1 MRQLLNVAYS
11 IMAEGRDDEALEE
24 LDASIGMIADPAEE
38 AKAAL
43 AAYQRRAGLVFD
55 DPDAPVAAPEPDD
68 GMEPWMRGGD

>member
-11 IMAEGRDDEALEE
+11 VLAEGRDDEALEQ
-24 LDASIGMIADPAEE
+24 LDAEIGMIEDPAAS

-43 AAYQRRAGLVFD
+43 AEYQRRAGITFA